1 MKRIRQT
8 MRAVVHG
15 SGLRRLTPPQ
25 RVTSGTVVLGARHLS
40 KSYGART
47 VLDDV
52 SLDVRTGEVLALVGP
67 NGAGKSTLLSILT
80 GDTPPDRGE
89 VTVLDRPLAA
99 WSPAELALRRAV
111 LPQSFTVSFPF
122 DVVDVVHMGR
132 APWAAVDVDVD
143 DDRVVADPM
152 AATEVTALA
161 ARKFPSLSGGEKAR
175 VMLARVLAQQTQIML
190 WDEPTAALDIRHQ
203 ESVLRIARQ
212 RAAQGDAIVVVLHD
226 LALAAAYADQV
237 AILSQGQIAAYGPP
251 AEVFTAKLL
260 SDVYSY
266 EVEIVSH
273 PRTGVPLVLP
283 VR

>member
-1 MKRIRQT
+1 MKRIRRT
-8 MRAVVHG
+8 MRTVVHG

-143 DDRVVADPM
+143 DDRVVADAM

>member
-1 MKRIRQT
+1 MKRIRRT
-8 MRAVVHG
+8 MRTVVHG

-89 VTVLDRPLAA
+89 VTVLDRPLAV

-143 DDRVVADPM
+143 DDRVVADAM